1 MGNPW
6 HMFFGENTGRKLHA
20 LWNSFIG
27 KAVEGNTAVDIET
40 MRLSEQEIAKT
51 VEEQLTAVA
60 EFDAFAAES
69 EGMFKSK
76 LAEEEK
82 FSAEAKGAAKRGDMD
97 GARALLVEARSIRQ
111 IMPSLEERAQAARSN
126 AESAKAEL
134 NFHKQELRELRAD
147 LKNHE
152 ELHRLDDAQRKVNKA
167 KTSFNTDSAKRAY
180 DKSAD
185 AVKRSALTSVAESKL
200 IEDPAKKSL
209 YNARQAALS
218 SDLDSELEQLMAP
231 HDMKL
236 LPDIAPIPGAGP
248 MPDVG

>member
-1 MGNPW
+1 MGNAW
-6 HMFFGENTGRKLHA
+6 TTFFGDTTGRKLHA
-20 LWNSFIG
+20 LWNSFVG

-40 MRLSEQEIAKT
+40 MRLSEQEISKT

-69 EGMFKSK
+69 ENAFKSK

-82 FSAEAKGAAKRGDMD
+82 FSVEAKSAAKRGDMD

-111 IMPSLEERAQAARSN
+111 ILPSLEERANAARSN

-200 IEDPAKKSL
+200 IEDPSKKAL

-218 SDLDSELEQLMAP
+218 DDLDSELMSLS
-231 HDMKL
+231 
-236 LPDIAPIPGAGP
+236 APIEVKALSEVSGIPEVQAP
-248 MPDVG
+248 